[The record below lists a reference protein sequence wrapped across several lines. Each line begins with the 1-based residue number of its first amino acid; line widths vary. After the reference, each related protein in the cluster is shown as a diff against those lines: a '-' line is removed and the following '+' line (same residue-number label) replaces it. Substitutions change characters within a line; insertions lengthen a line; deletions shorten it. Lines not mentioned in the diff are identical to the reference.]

1 MQNKVRFIVVDDHP
15 IFRKGMID
23 LVQTNP
29 RYQVVAEA
37 GSMDEALSVLATT
50 EVDVALVDISLQGQN
65 GLELVKTIKSLY
77 PSVQSLMISIY
88 NESVYAQRALKAHA
102 RGYVMK
108 QEAASVMLD
117 AIRTVIEGKIYLSP
131 SMQNRLLEQMS
142 GGRGSVDQSGV
153 DSLSDRE
160 LEVFNHIGRG
170 YGASEIAEFLNLSV
184 KTVNVYRD
192 HIKEKLGIETAAE
205 LRRFAVQWVHTHEDQ
220 T

>member
-1 MQNKVRFIVVDDHP
+1 
-15 IFRKGMID
+15 MID